1 MKPHVWAIVV
11 LAVAITGCA
20 ASEKN
25 PSSNHLAAAS
35 DDVATL
41 AADDDFDLL
50 EDELEEQPAKIADP
64 LEPLNRLM
72 HGLNDILY
80 DWVAKPCAEGCKA
93 VIPEPAR
100 IGISNFFNN
109 VATPIRFV
117 NCLLQGKG
125 DAAGTELDRFLVN
138 TTVGILGFG
147 DPARDQYGLE
157 PVQEDL
163 GQTLGVHGLGN
174 GPYIVWPL
182 LGPSSLRD
190 SAGMLGDLFLNP
202 IRYVEPTETAIGIS
216 VGKAANEGTFHIGE
230 YDAFRDAAVD
240 PYIAMRQAYI
250 QYREKQVEE

>member
-1 MKPHVWAIVV
+1 MRPHVWAIVI
-11 LAVAITGCA
+11 LAVGIAGCG
-20 ASEKN
+20 ASQKN
-25 PSSNHLAAAS
+25 SSSNQLAGAS

-50 EDELEEQPAKIADP
+50 EDELDEQPARIADP

-100 IGISNFFNN
+100 IGISNFFHN

-147 DPARDQYGLE
+147 DPAKDQYGIE
-157 PVQEDL
+157 PVHEDL

-190 SAGMLGDLFLNP
+190 SVGMLGDLFLNP
-202 IRYVEPTETAIGIS
+202 IRYVEPTETAIAIS
-216 VGKAANEGTFHIGE
+216 VGKTANESTFHIGE
-230 YDAFRDAAVD
+230 YDTFRDAAVD

-250 QYREKQVEE
+250 QYREKRVEE